1 MARKKTRLAD
11 FVQPDTS
18 SLPGSEEVTKAVNQ
32 SYVDSMTPEEKA
44 VHQQGVFNN
53 VQQQNQVTPKLDTA
67 PAIPDPGQV
76 SASQVGGSEALE
88 KGSKASQVANEL
100 VNQTETAPVT
110 TQPHVSDAGEIA
122 DLWMQRAVDR
132 GMIDRPETPE
142 EKEKRERKEKRDRW
156 INGISDAVSAAANL
170 VATNWGGKSVFEPSN
185 SLSVN
190 AAKEAERQRLLREQN
205 RKLYLNQYD
214 TYMKMAEDRLAK
226 DREYGRQMRKDAWER
241 QRDTYKMQLDAA
253 LKSAQITKAQY
264 DAMKSQLEAENLP
277 NKQKWDAELAK
288 ARVASAR
295 ASAANSY
302 ASAQSRKEESSR
314 KKTEAERKAAQE
326 EAKDTV
332 MYTGADGKQH
342 KYTRRD
348 NGDSYLQNAFAQ
360 AKNDNPEMW
369 DEFQKELFQEGGGN
383 GIMGSGSSRTTK
395 RNITNDE
402 IKRFIAQVSLAN
414 ENAHAGAAP
423 AQGNG
428 NDMPGVQTGGGD
440 KMPGV
445 K

>member
-1 MARKKTRLAD
+1 MAKRRLAD
-11 FVQPDTS
+11 LVSPDLS
-18 SLPGSEEVTKAVNQ
+18 RLPGSEEVTKAVNQ
-32 SYVDSMTPEEKA
+32 SMVDSMTPEEKA
-44 VHQQGVFNN
+44 VHQGGVNQQV
-53 VQQQNQVTPKLDTA
+53 VQPQMQQTPSVA
-67 PAIPDPGQV
+67 PSPTIQQTGAL
-76 SASQVGGSEALE
+76 SASQMGGNEALE
-88 KGSKASQVANEL
+88 RGAKASQVASEL
-100 VNQTETAPVT
+100 VGQTETAPQTSQPQVT
-110 TQPHVSDAGEIA
+110 DAGEIA

-132 GMIDRPETPE
+132 GLVQKPETPE
-142 EKEKRERKEKRDRW
+142 EMAEREKREKRNRW

-170 VATNWGGKSVFEPSN
+170 VATNYGGINVFEPSN

-190 AAKEAERQRLLREQN
+190 AAREQERQRLLREQN
-205 RKLYLNQYD
+205 RRLYLNQYD
-214 TYMKMAEDRLAK
+214 NYMKMAEDRLNK

-253 LKSAQITKAQY
+253 LKNAQITKAQY

-288 ARVASAR
+288 ARVASAK

-302 ASAQSRKEESSR
+302 ASAKNKKEELSF
-314 KKTEAERKAAQE
+314 KKAEANRKAAQE

-332 MYTGADGKQH
+332 MYTGADGKQRR
-342 KYTRRD
+342 YTKRD
-348 NGDSYLQNAFAQ
+348 NGEGYLQSAFAQ

-369 DEFQKELFQEGGGN
+369 NEFQKELFQEGGGN
-383 GIMGSGSSRTTK
+383 GIIGSGSSRTTK

-414 ENAHAGAAP
+414 EMAKAEAGDD
-423 AQGNG
+423 N
-428 NDMPGVQTGGGD
+428 NMPGVQTGDSD

-445 K
+445 Q